1 MNQQQIY
8 SIRRQKYSLNINVY
22 FVDENKYIM
31 ERVAMFSLLS
41 FIEQKTQQAKT
52 FANKVVGMNLPV
64 YDFNDLIIR
73 HYSNASDYR
82 ILA

>member
-1 MNQQQIY
+1 
-8 SIRRQKYSLNINVY
+8 
-22 FVDENKYIM
+22 
-31 ERVAMFSLLS
+31 MFSPR
-41 FIEQKTQQAKT
+41 FNIYNIINIAKT
-52 FANKVVGMNLPV
+52 FANKGVGMNLPL